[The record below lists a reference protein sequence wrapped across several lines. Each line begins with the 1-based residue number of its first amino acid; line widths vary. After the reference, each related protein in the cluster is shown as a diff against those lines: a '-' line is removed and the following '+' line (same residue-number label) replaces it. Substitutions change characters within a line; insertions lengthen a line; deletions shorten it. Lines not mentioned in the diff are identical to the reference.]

1 MAPDKFKGALTAV
14 QVAEHLAT
22 GLRSALPDVDN
33 PLTGSQG
40 AGPQTSDDRPSV
52 RQV

>member
-1 MAPDKFKGALTAV
+1 MERNASAAQIV
-14 QVAEHLAT
+14 VAC
-22 GLRSALPDVDN
+22 DVDN